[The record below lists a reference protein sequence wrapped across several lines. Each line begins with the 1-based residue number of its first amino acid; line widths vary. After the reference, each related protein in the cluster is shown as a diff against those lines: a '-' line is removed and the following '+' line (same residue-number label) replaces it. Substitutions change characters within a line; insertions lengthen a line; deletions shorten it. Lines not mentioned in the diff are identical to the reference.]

1 MEKYWN
7 MFNPSFDFNADEM
20 MFDATAPV
28 QFKSD
33 DFNSEVIGLSFSIKH
48 YLWFLFF
55 CFFFGGGGV
64 GGGIESM
71 VN

>member
-7 MFNPSFDFNADEM
+7 MFSPSAFDFHADEM
-20 MFDATAPV
+20 MFDATEPV

-33 DFNSEVIGLSFSIKH
+33 EFNSEVIGLSFSIKH

-55 CFFFGGGGV
+55 FLGGW
-64 GGGIESM
+64 GGGIESI